1 MAAMTTTPLFRS
13 ARLTGHAPDRRAAP
27 LYADL
32 FGAARGSD
40 RLAADLLDWSRH
52 GVAPWTLFHA
62 GRAVGV
68 AGFRIGFGG
77 EGLELSFHFL
87 PDVAGQG
94 LASEFVQAA
103 LDHAITTFREDHFHA
118 EVAPDNA
125 ISIRVLEKAGFRPEP
140 DGADPVRMRL
150 VIRRPDRAGAPTRPA
165 LSA

>member
-1 MAAMTTTPLFRS
+1 MTSPPLFRS
-13 ARLTGHAPDRRAAP
+13 ARLSGYAPDRRAAP
-27 LYADL
+27 LYAEL

-52 GVAPWTLFHA
+52 AVAPWTLFHA

-77 EGLELSFHFL
+77 EGLNLSFHFL

-103 LDHAITTFREDHFHA
+103 LDHAITTLREDHFHA

-140 DGADPVRMRL
+140 GGADPIRMKL
-150 VIRRPDRAGAPTRPA
+150 TIRRPVPAGVQAPRAV
-165 LSA
+165 SA